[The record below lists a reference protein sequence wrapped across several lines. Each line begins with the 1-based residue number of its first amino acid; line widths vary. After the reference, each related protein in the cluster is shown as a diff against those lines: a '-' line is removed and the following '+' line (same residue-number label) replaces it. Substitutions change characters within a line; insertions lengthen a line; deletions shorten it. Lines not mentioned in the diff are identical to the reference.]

1 MLMSPRVSRR
11 EWRCAKWEGGRERE
25 RLGGE
30 GEGLVGRGDGMA
42 KMGCVW
48 NRGQTWF
55 QTNLEPFRTIRD
67 RFGRNGD
74 GDGAKGVGGERGA
87 TTSWGGAEANGRGLG
102 GRGEEG

>member
-1 MLMSPRVSRR
+1 MPNG
-11 EWRCAKWEGGRERE
+11 KEGGRGRDWEGRE
-25 RLGGE
+25 RGWWEEVMGWRKW
-30 GEGLVGRGDGMA
+30 GVWGTVGRRGFRPI
-42 KMGCVW
+42 W
-48 NRGQTWF
+48 NH
-55 QTNLEPFRTIRD
+55 LEPFRTIRD

>member
-1 MLMSPRVSRR
+1 M
-11 EWRCAKWEGGRERE
+11 
-25 RLGGE
+25 
-30 GEGLVGRGDGMA
+30 
-42 KMGCVW
+42 CV
-48 NRGQTWF
+48 QTWLDIALNQF
-55 QTNLEPFRTIRD
+55 GTIWDRFGPFRTIRD

>member
-1 MLMSPRVSRR
+1 MPNG
-11 EWRCAKWEGGRERE
+11 KEGGRGRDWEGRE
-25 RLGGE
+25 RGWWEEVMGWRKW
-30 GEGLVGRGDGMA
+30 GVCGTVGRRGFRPI
-42 KMGCVW
+42 W
-48 NRGQTWF
+48 NRFG
-55 QTNLEPFRTIRD
+55 PFGTIRD

>member
-1 MLMSPRVSRR
+1 MPNG
-11 EWRCAKWEGGRERE
+11 KEGGRGRDWEGRE
-25 RLGGE
+25 RGWWE
-30 GEGLVGRGDGMA
+30 EV
-42 KMGCVW
+42 MGWRKWCVCADVVDHCFKPIW
-48 NRGQTWF
+48 NR
-55 QTNLEPFRTIRD
+55 LDRFRTIRD

>member
-1 MLMSPRVSRR
+1 MG
-11 EWRCAKWEGGRERE
+11 WRKWCVCADVVANSLTSLRTGFG
-25 RLGGE
+25 
-30 GEGLVGRGDGMA
+30 
-42 KMGCVW
+42 
-48 NRGQTWF
+48 
-55 QTNLEPFRTIRD
+55 PFGTIRD

>member
-1 MLMSPRVSRR
+1 MCGEPWADVVSDQF
-11 EWRCAKWEGGRERE
+11 GT
-25 RLGGE
+25 
-30 GEGLVGRGDGMA
+30 VSDH
-42 KMGCVW
+42 
-48 NRGQTWF
+48 
-55 QTNLEPFRTIRD
+55 LEPFRTIRD